1 MKQIIKEENI
11 KFGKLRTILRA
22 VTIVLLIAL
31 LIAAYFLPRMLITGD
46 AAEFYCRNI
55 FPNISFIP
63 LSMSSF
69 FNISLTEYF
78 VVVGSLTIICLTIGF
93 IISLIITVF
102 KQDVKHAMYRLYRVL
117 KVVLILGIIAALI
130 FQANHGI
137 NYNRRNVKAQ
147 LHLYGDERS
156 YEEYNQ
162 ALEWAY
168 AGMIN
173 ARRKLGE
180 DYHGVAHMSTNF
192 DRIVYDANSIVSAV
206 SEHYD
211 LGMSNNYVRAK
222 AVSLSHFWTYTEIA
236 GVYDPFLGEANIN
249 TDYLDILSFPVTVC
263 HEISHVKGYAS
274 ETDANTIAILSC
286 INSPRADFQ
295 YAGYYY
301 IFCRLYR
308 TVSDYAAAQGEQMVQ
323 YMNMSD
329 MDMVRRDVAASS
341 RYDTIFETG
350 AIADFIASFSEEAN
364 NAFLQSNGQAE
375 GTETYRVPQDI
386 FVEYFFRYVLDA

>member
-1 MKQIIKEENI
+1 MKQILKTENI
-11 KFGKLRTILRA
+11 NFGKLRSSLRV
-22 VTIVLLIAL
+22 VTIIVLTAL
-31 LIAAYFLPRMLITGD
+31 LIATYLLPRMLIKGD
-46 AAEFYCRNI
+46 AAEYYCRNI
-55 FPNISFIP
+55 YPHLSFIP

-69 FNISLTEYF
+69 FNISLTEFF
-78 VVVGSLTIICLTIGF
+78 VVVGSLSIICLTIGF
-93 IISLIITVF
+93 IVNLIVIAF
-102 KQDVKHAMYRLYRVL
+102 KQDVKHALYRLYKVL
-117 KVVLILGIIAALI
+117 KAVLIIGIIAALI

-137 NYNRRNVKAQ
+137 NYNRKSVKAQ
-147 LHLYGDERS
+147 MHLYGDDRS
-156 YEEYNQ
+156 YEEYSE

-180 DYHGVAHMSTNF
+180 DYHGVAHISTNF
-192 DRIVYDANSIVSAV
+192 DRLVYDANSIVSAV
-206 SEHYD
+206 SEHYG

-308 TVSDYAAAQGEQMVQ
+308 TVSEYAAAQGEQMVQ
-323 YMNMSD
+323 YLAMPD
-329 MDMVRRDVAASS
+329 MDMVRRDISAST

-350 AIADFIASFSEEAN
+350 PIADFIASFSEEAN
-364 NAFLQSNGQAE
+364 NAFLQSNGQVD
-375 GTETYRVPQDI
+375 GIETYRVPQDV
-386 FVEYFFRYVLDA
+386 FVEYFFRYIADA